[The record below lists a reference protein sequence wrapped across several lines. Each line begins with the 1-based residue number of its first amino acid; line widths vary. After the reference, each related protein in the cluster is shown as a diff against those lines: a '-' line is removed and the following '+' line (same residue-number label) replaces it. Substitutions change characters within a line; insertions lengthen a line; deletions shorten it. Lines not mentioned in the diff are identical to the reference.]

1 MPATVVFV
9 LENVDRL
16 EDVLNAWWEAGVPGI
31 TILESSGA
39 ARYLARHG
47 VREDV
52 PIFPRLSNFLAHEET
67 HNRTLFAVLPDE
79 FAIEKLF
86 DITEVVVGKLELPGN
101 GVMFALPVLHARGHQ
116 RAESKR

>member
-1 MPATVVFV
+1 MPTMVILV

-16 EDVLNAWWEAGVPGI
+16 EDVLNAWWEAGAPGI

-52 PIFPRLSNFLAHEET
+52 PIFPRLSNFLGHEET
-67 HNRTLFAVLPDE
+67 HNRTLFAVLPDGFDVE
-79 FAIEKLF
+79 NLF
-86 DITEVVVGKLELPGN
+86 DATETVVGKLELPGN
-101 GVMFALPVLHARGHQ
+101 GVIFALPVLHVRGHQ
-116 RAESKR
+116 RI